1 MITILLSGLKWH
13 AVSPSLYALAD
24 YPAAPG
30 EAPQERSGVWLA
42 YNGYAWYLAING
54 DYDGARP
61 WPSRD
66 CAAAAIAAAFID
78 HQLQEQGLL

>member
-1 MITILLSGLKWH
+1 MTTLILSGHKWRV
-13 AVSPSLYALAD
+13 VSPSTYTLAG
-24 YPAAPG
+24 YP
-30 EAPQERSGVWLA
+30 VWLA
-42 YNGYAWYLAING
+42 YNGRAWYLAING
-54 DYDGARP
+54 DYDNARP

>member
-1 MITILLSGLKWH
+1 MTTILLSGHKWH
-13 AVSPSLYALAD
+13 AVSPSTYTLVG
-24 YPAAPG
+24 YP
-30 EAPQERSGVWLA
+30 VWLA
-42 YNGYAWYLAING
+42 YNGRYWYLAING

-61 WPSRD
+61 WPSRN

>member
-1 MITILLSGLKWH
+1 MTTILLSGHKWT
-13 AVSPSLYALAD
+13 AVSPSTYTLD
-24 YPAAPG
+24 GYP
-30 EAPQERSGVWLA
+30 VWLA
-42 YNGYAWYLAING
+42 YNGEHWYLAING

-66 CAAAAIAAAFID
+66 CAAAAIADAFID